1 MPLLLYKKLAVSHK
15 SHTFAT
21 NTSQTLN
28 PSAYRQTLLRINKT
42 YKVMEELNMRTDDEL
57 VALFMSGCNEAFDE
71 LLLRY
76 QDRLYSYISYIVRND
91 DMADDLF
98 QETFMKAIVTIRQGR
113 YVESGRFSA
122 WLTRIAHNLV
132 IDKYRQDRNSNVISN
147 DASDADLFNDVSLSD
162 ITVEMKMITEQSL
175 TDVGRLL
182 KELPD
187 NQKEVLYM
195 RFYQDLSFKEIAD
208 ATGVSINT
216 ALGRMRYGLINLRKM
231 VSERGIV
238 LEVY

>member
-1 MPLLLYKKLAVSHK
+1 MDKLCKLSDEQLVKNYANGDSDA
-15 SHTFAT
+15 FD
-21 NTSQTLN
+21 
-28 PSAYRQTLLRINKT
+28 TLL
-42 YKVMEELNMRTDDEL
+42 
-57 VALFMSGCNEAFDE
+57 A
-71 LLLRY
+71 RY
-76 QDRLYSYISYIVRND
+76 QQKIYSYILFLVHD
-91 DMADDLF
+91 DEVADDLF
-98 QETFMKAIVTIRQGR
+98 QETFMQAIVTIRQGR

>member
-1 MPLLLYKKLAVSHK
+1 MDKLCKLSDEQLVKNYAK
-15 SHTFAT
+15 GDNDAFD
-21 NTSQTLN
+21 
-28 PSAYRQTLLRINKT
+28 TLL
-42 YKVMEELNMRTDDEL
+42 E
-57 VALFMSGCNEAFDE
+57 
-71 LLLRY
+71 RY
-76 QDRLYSYISYIVRND
+76 QQKIYSYILFLVHD
-91 DMADDLF
+91 AEVADDLF

-147 DASDADLFNDVSLSD
+147 DASETDLFNNASLSD

-182 KELPD
+182 RELPD

>member
-1 MPLLLYKKLAVSHK
+1 MDKLCKLSDEQLVKNYANGDSDA
-15 SHTFAT
+15 FD
-21 NTSQTLN
+21 
-28 PSAYRQTLLRINKT
+28 TLL
-42 YKVMEELNMRTDDEL
+42 
-57 VALFMSGCNEAFDE
+57 A
-71 LLLRY
+71 RY
-76 QDRLYSYISYIVRND
+76 QQKIYSYILFLVHDNEV
-91 DMADDLF
+91 ADDLF

-147 DASDADLFNDVSLSD
+147 DASDADLFNDASLSD

-182 KELPD
+182 KKLPD

>member
-1 MPLLLYKKLAVSHK
+1 MDKLCKLS
-15 SHTFAT
+15 
-21 NTSQTLN
+21 
-28 PSAYRQTLLRINKT
+28 
-42 YKVMEELNMRTDDEL
+42 DEQL
-57 VALFMSGCNEAFDE
+57 VKNYANGDSDAFDI
-71 LLLRY
+71 LLARY
-76 QDRLYSYISYIVRND
+76 QQKIYSYILFLVHD
-91 DMADDLF
+91 DEVADDLF

-147 DASDADLFNDVSLSD
+147 DASDADLFNDASLSD

>member
-1 MPLLLYKKLAVSHK
+1 MDKLCKLSDEQLVKNYANGDSDA
-15 SHTFAT
+15 FD
-21 NTSQTLN
+21 
-28 PSAYRQTLLRINKT
+28 TLL
-42 YKVMEELNMRTDDEL
+42 
-57 VALFMSGCNEAFDE
+57 A
-71 LLLRY
+71 RY
-76 QDRLYSYISYIVRND
+76 QQKIYSYILFLVHD
-91 DMADDLF
+91 DEEADDLF

-147 DASDADLFNDVSLSD
+147 DASDADLFNDASLSD

>member
-1 MPLLLYKKLAVSHK
+1 MDKLCKLSDEQLVKNYANGDSDA
-15 SHTFAT
+15 FD
-21 NTSQTLN
+21 
-28 PSAYRQTLLRINKT
+28 TLL
-42 YKVMEELNMRTDDEL
+42 
-57 VALFMSGCNEAFDE
+57 A
-71 LLLRY
+71 RY
-76 QDRLYSYISYIVRND
+76 QQKIYSYILFLVHD
-91 DMADDLF
+91 DEVADDLF

-147 DASDADLFNDVSLSD
+147 DASDADLFNDASLSD

-208 ATGVSINT
+208 ATGVGINT

>member
-1 MPLLLYKKLAVSHK
+1 MDKLCKLSDEQLVKNYANGDSDA
-15 SHTFAT
+15 FD
-21 NTSQTLN
+21 
-28 PSAYRQTLLRINKT
+28 TLL
-42 YKVMEELNMRTDDEL
+42 
-57 VALFMSGCNEAFDE
+57 A
-71 LLLRY
+71 RY
-76 QDRLYSYISYIVRND
+76 QQKIYSYILFLVHD
-91 DMADDLF
+91 DKVADDLF

-147 DASDADLFNDVSLSD
+147 DASDADLFNDASLSD

>member
-1 MPLLLYKKLAVSHK
+1 MDKLCKLSDEQLVKNYANGDSDA
-15 SHTFAT
+15 FD
-21 NTSQTLN
+21 
-28 PSAYRQTLLRINKT
+28 TLL
-42 YKVMEELNMRTDDEL
+42 
-57 VALFMSGCNEAFDE
+57 A
-71 LLLRY
+71 RY
-76 QDRLYSYISYIVRND
+76 QQKIYSYILFLVHD
-91 DMADDLF
+91 DEVADDLF

-147 DASDADLFNDVSLSD
+147 DASDADLFNDATLSD

-182 KELPD
+182 KELRD

>member
-1 MPLLLYKKLAVSHK
+1 MDKLCKLSDEQLVKNYANGDSDA
-15 SHTFAT
+15 FD
-21 NTSQTLN
+21 
-28 PSAYRQTLLRINKT
+28 TLL
-42 YKVMEELNMRTDDEL
+42 
-57 VALFMSGCNEAFDE
+57 A
-71 LLLRY
+71 RY
-76 QDRLYSYISYIVRND
+76 QQKIYSYILFLVHD
-91 DMADDLF
+91 DEVADDLF

-187 NQKEVLYM
+187 NHKEVLYM

>member
-1 MPLLLYKKLAVSHK
+1 MDKLCKLSDEQLVKNYANGDSDA
-15 SHTFAT
+15 FD
-21 NTSQTLN
+21 
-28 PSAYRQTLLRINKT
+28 TLL
-42 YKVMEELNMRTDDEL
+42 
-57 VALFMSGCNEAFDE
+57 A
-71 LLLRY
+71 RY
-76 QDRLYSYISYIVRND
+76 QQKIYSYILFLVHD
-91 DMADDLF
+91 DEVADDLF

-147 DASDADLFNDVSLSD
+147 DASDADLFNDASLSD

-238 LEVY
+238 IEVY

>member
-1 MPLLLYKKLAVSHK
+1 MDKLCKLS
-15 SHTFAT
+15 
-21 NTSQTLN
+21 
-28 PSAYRQTLLRINKT
+28 
-42 YKVMEELNMRTDDEL
+42 DEQL
-57 VALFMSGCNEAFDE
+57 VKNYANGDSDAFDT
-71 LLLRY
+71 LFARY
-76 QDRLYSYISYIVRND
+76 QQKIYSYILFLVHD
-91 DMADDLF
+91 DEVADDLF

-147 DASDADLFNDVSLSD
+147 DASDADLFNDASLSD

>member
-1 MPLLLYKKLAVSHK
+1 MDKLCKLS
-15 SHTFAT
+15 
-21 NTSQTLN
+21 
-28 PSAYRQTLLRINKT
+28 
-42 YKVMEELNMRTDDEL
+42 DEQL
-57 VALFMSGCNEAFDE
+57 VKNYANGDSDAFDA
-71 LLLRY
+71 LLARY
-76 QDRLYSYISYIVRND
+76 QQKIYSYILFLVHD
-91 DMADDLF
+91 DEVADDLF

-147 DASDADLFNDVSLSD
+147 DASDADLFNDASLSD

>member
-1 MPLLLYKKLAVSHK
+1 MDKLCKLSDEQLVKNYANGDSDA
-15 SHTFAT
+15 FD
-21 NTSQTLN
+21 
-28 PSAYRQTLLRINKT
+28 TLL
-42 YKVMEELNMRTDDEL
+42 
-57 VALFMSGCNEAFDE
+57 A
-71 LLLRY
+71 RY
-76 QDRLYSYISYIVRND
+76 QQKIYSYILFLVHD
-91 DMADDLF
+91 DEVADDLF

-147 DASDADLFNDVSLSD
+147 DASDADLFNDASLSD

-208 ATGVSINT
+208 ATGVNINT

>member
-1 MPLLLYKKLAVSHK
+1 MDKLCKLSDEQLVKNYSNGDSDA
-15 SHTFAT
+15 FD
-21 NTSQTLN
+21 
-28 PSAYRQTLLRINKT
+28 TLL
-42 YKVMEELNMRTDDEL
+42 
-57 VALFMSGCNEAFDE
+57 A
-71 LLLRY
+71 RY
-76 QDRLYSYISYIVRND
+76 QQKIYSYILFLVHD
-91 DMADDLF
+91 DEVADDLF

-216 ALGRMRYGLINLRKM
+216 ARGRMRYGLINLRKM

>member
-1 MPLLLYKKLAVSHK
+1 MDKLCKLSDEQLVKNYANGDSDA
-15 SHTFAT
+15 FD
-21 NTSQTLN
+21 
-28 PSAYRQTLLRINKT
+28 TLL
-42 YKVMEELNMRTDDEL
+42 
-57 VALFMSGCNEAFDE
+57 A
-71 LLLRY
+71 RY
-76 QDRLYSYISYIVRND
+76 QQKIYSYILFLVHD
-91 DMADDLF
+91 DEVADDLF

-187 NQKEVLYM
+187 TQKEVLYM

>member
-1 MPLLLYKKLAVSHK
+1 MDKLCKLSDEQLVKNYANGDSDA
-15 SHTFAT
+15 FD
-21 NTSQTLN
+21 
-28 PSAYRQTLLRINKT
+28 TLL
-42 YKVMEELNMRTDDEL
+42 
-57 VALFMSGCNEAFDE
+57 A
-71 LLLRY
+71 RY
-76 QDRLYSYISYIVRND
+76 QQKIYSYILFLVHD
-91 DMADDLF
+91 DEVADDLF

-147 DASDADLFNDVSLSD
+147 DASDADLFNDASLSD
-162 ITVEMKMITEQSL
+162 ITVEKKMITEQSL

>member
-1 MPLLLYKKLAVSHK
+1 MDKLCKLSDEQLAKNYANGDSDA
-15 SHTFAT
+15 FD
-21 NTSQTLN
+21 
-28 PSAYRQTLLRINKT
+28 TLL
-42 YKVMEELNMRTDDEL
+42 
-57 VALFMSGCNEAFDE
+57 A
-71 LLLRY
+71 RY
-76 QDRLYSYISYIVRND
+76 QQKIYSYILFLVHD
-91 DMADDLF
+91 DEAADDLF

-147 DASDADLFNDVSLSD
+147 DASDADLFNDASLSD

>member
-1 MPLLLYKKLAVSHK
+1 MDKLCKLSDEQLVKNYANGNSDA
-15 SHTFAT
+15 FD
-21 NTSQTLN
+21 
-28 PSAYRQTLLRINKT
+28 TLL
-42 YKVMEELNMRTDDEL
+42 
-57 VALFMSGCNEAFDE
+57 A
-71 LLLRY
+71 RY
-76 QDRLYSYISYIVRND
+76 QQKIYSYILFLVHD
-91 DMADDLF
+91 DEVADDLF

>member
-1 MPLLLYKKLAVSHK
+1 MDKLCKLSDEQLVK
-15 SHTFAT
+15 NYT
-21 NTSQTLN
+21 NGDSD
-28 PSAYRQTLLRINKT
+28 AFDTLL
-42 YKVMEELNMRTDDEL
+42 
-57 VALFMSGCNEAFDE
+57 A
-71 LLLRY
+71 RY
-76 QDRLYSYISYIVRND
+76 QQKIYSYILFLVHD
-91 DMADDLF
+91 DEVADDLF

-147 DASDADLFNDVSLSD
+147 DASDADLFNDASLSD

>member
-1 MPLLLYKKLAVSHK
+1 MDKLCKLSDEQLVKNYANGDSDA
-15 SHTFAT
+15 FD
-21 NTSQTLN
+21 
-28 PSAYRQTLLRINKT
+28 TLL
-42 YKVMEELNMRTDDEL
+42 
-57 VALFMSGCNEAFDE
+57 A
-71 LLLRY
+71 RY
-76 QDRLYSYISYIVRND
+76 QQKIYSYILFLVHD
-91 DMADDLF
+91 DEVADDLF

-216 ALGRMRYGLINLRKM
+216 ALGRMRYGMINLRKM

>member
-1 MPLLLYKKLAVSHK
+1 MDKLCKLSDEQLVKIYANGDSDA
-15 SHTFAT
+15 FD
-21 NTSQTLN
+21 
-28 PSAYRQTLLRINKT
+28 TLL
-42 YKVMEELNMRTDDEL
+42 
-57 VALFMSGCNEAFDE
+57 A
-71 LLLRY
+71 RY
-76 QDRLYSYISYIVRND
+76 QQKIYSYILFLVHD
-91 DMADDLF
+91 DEVADDLF

-147 DASDADLFNDVSLSD
+147 DASDADLFNDASLSD

>member
-1 MPLLLYKKLAVSHK
+1 MDKLCKLSDEQLVKNYANGDSDA
-15 SHTFAT
+15 FD
-21 NTSQTLN
+21 
-28 PSAYRQTLLRINKT
+28 TLL
-42 YKVMEELNMRTDDEL
+42 
-57 VALFMSGCNEAFDE
+57 A
-71 LLLRY
+71 RY
-76 QDRLYSYISYIVRND
+76 QQKIYSYILFLVHD
-91 DMADDLF
+91 DEVADDLF

-147 DASDADLFNDVSLSD
+147 DASDADLFNDASLSD
-162 ITVEMKMITEQSL
+162 ITVEMKMITEQSH

>member
-1 MPLLLYKKLAVSHK
+1 MDKLCKLSDEQLVKNYAK
-15 SHTFAT
+15 GDNDAFD
-21 NTSQTLN
+21 
-28 PSAYRQTLLRINKT
+28 TLL
-42 YKVMEELNMRTDDEL
+42 
-57 VALFMSGCNEAFDE
+57 A
-71 LLLRY
+71 RY
-76 QDRLYSYISYIVRND
+76 QQKIYSYILFLVHD
-91 DMADDLF
+91 AEVADDLF

-147 DASDADLFNDVSLSD
+147 DASDADLFNDASLSD

-175 TDVGRLL
+175 SDVGRLL
-182 KELPD
+182 RELPD

>member
-1 MPLLLYKKLAVSHK
+1 MDKLCKLSDEQLVKNYANGDSDA
-15 SHTFAT
+15 FD
-21 NTSQTLN
+21 
-28 PSAYRQTLLRINKT
+28 TLL
-42 YKVMEELNMRTDDEL
+42 
-57 VALFMSGCNEAFDE
+57 A
-71 LLLRY
+71 RY
-76 QDRLYSYISYIVRND
+76 QQKIYSYILFLVHD
-91 DMADDLF
+91 DEVADDLF

-132 IDKYRQDRNSNVISN
+132 IDKYRQDRNSTVISN

>member
-1 MPLLLYKKLAVSHK
+1 MDKLCKLSDEQLVKNYANGDSDA
-15 SHTFAT
+15 FD
-21 NTSQTLN
+21 
-28 PSAYRQTLLRINKT
+28 TLL
-42 YKVMEELNMRTDDEL
+42 
-57 VALFMSGCNEAFDE
+57 A
-71 LLLRY
+71 RY
-76 QDRLYSYISYIVRND
+76 QQKIYSYILFLVHD
-91 DMADDLF
+91 DEVADDLF

-175 TDVGRLL
+175 TDVGWLL